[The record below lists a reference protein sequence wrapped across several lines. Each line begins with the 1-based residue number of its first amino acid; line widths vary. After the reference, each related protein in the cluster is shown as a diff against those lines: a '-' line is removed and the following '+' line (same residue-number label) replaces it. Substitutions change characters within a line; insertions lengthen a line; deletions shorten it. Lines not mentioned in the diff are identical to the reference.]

1 MQGDEARLL
10 LGFPPNSRPTP
21 SQVKAAYRKKVWESH
36 PDLFPVHEKPK
47 AESKFKLIF
56 EAYTCLQSGYVDPG
70 WEHGIAQDERKKKVK
85 CNYCGKIVSGGIF
98 RLKQHLARLSGE
110 VTHCEKVPEEVCLN
124 MRKNLEGCRSGR
136 KRRQSEYEQ
145 AALNFQSNEY
155 NDAEEASAGYKHKG
169 KKVMGDKNLV
179 IKFTPLRSLGYV
191 DPGWEHC
198 VAQDEKKKRVKCNY
212 CEKIISG
219 GINRFKQHLARIPGE
234 VAYCEKAPEEVYL
247 KIKENMKWHRTG
259 RRHRKP
265 DTKEISAFYLHSD
278 NEDEGGEEDGY
289 LQCISKD
296 ILAIDDKVS
305 DSDIRNNNVRGRS
318 PGSSGNGAEP
328 LLKRSRLDSVFLK
341 SLKSQTSAHYKQT
354 RAKIGFEKKT
364 RREVI
369 SAICKF
375 FYHAGIPSN
384 AANSPYFHKM
394 LEVVGQY
401 GQGLQ
406 GPSSRIISGRLLQEE
421 IANIKE
427 YLAEFKASWAI
438 TGCSVMADSWN
449 DAQGRTL
456 INFLV
461 SCPRGVCFLSSVDA
475 TDMIEDAANLFKLLD
490 KAVDEVGEEYV
501 VQVITRNTLSFRNAG
516 KMLEEKR
523 RNLFWTPCAV
533 YCIDR
538 MLEDFLNIKWVGECI
553 DKAKKVTRFIY
564 NNTWLLNFMKKE
576 FTKGQELLKP
586 AVTKFGTNFFTLQ
599 SMLDQRVGLKKMFQ
613 SNRWLSSRFSKLDE
627 GKEVEKIVLNV
638 TFWKKMQYVKKSLEP
653 VAEVLQKIG
662 SDEIRSMPFIYNDI
676 CRTKLAIKAIHGDDV
691 RKFGPFWSV
700 IENNWSSLFHH
711 PLYVAAYFLNPSFRY
726 CPDFLM
732 NPEVIR
738 GLNECIVRLES
749 DNGKRISASMQI
761 PDFVSAKADFGTDLA
776 ISTRSELDPASWWQQ
791 HGISCL
797 ELQRIAIRI
806 LSQRCSSI
814 GCQHTW
820 SVFDQVHSKRRNCL
834 SRKRLN
840 DHTYVHY
847 NLRLRERQLGRKPD
861 DLVSFD
867 SAMLESVLDD
877 WLVESEKQAM
887 QEDEEI
893 IYNEVEQFYGDDM
906 DEHVSEEKR
915 PTEMVTLA
923 SLVEPLDVNPAAGGV
938 TTDDD
943 GLDFL
948 DDDLTD

>member
-36 PDLFPVHEKPK
+36 PDLFPVHEKPS
-47 AESKFKLIF
+47 AESKFKLIA
-56 EAYTCLQSGYVDPG
+56 EAYTCLQSASRYKVSALVLLTKWLKRWHHFGP
-70 WEHGIAQDERKKKVK
+70 QDMLTLDGSMGLLKMK
-85 CNYCGKIVSGGIF
+85 GKRRF
-98 RLKQHLARLSGE
+98 
-110 VTHCEKVPEEVCLN
+110 PEEVCLN
-124 MRKNLEGCRSGR
+124 MRKNLEGCCSGR

-145 AALNFQSNEY
+145 SALNFQSNEY
-155 NDAEEASAGYKHKG
+155 NDREEASTGYKHKG
-169 KKVMGDKNLV
+169 KELMGDKNLV

-234 VAYCEKAPEEVYL
+234 VAYCEKAPEEIYL

-265 DTKEISAFYLHSD
+265 DTKEISTFYLHSD
-278 NEDEGGEEDGY
+278 NEDEGGEEDGTFKVAEKPDISA
-289 LQCISKD
+289 LQTNKSK
-296 ILAIDDKVS
+296 
-305 DSDIRNNNVRGRS
+305 
-318 PGSSGNGAEP
+318 E
-328 LLKRSRLDSVFLK
+328 
-341 SLKSQTSAHYKQT
+341 
-354 RAKIGFEKKT
+354 GFEKKT

-375 FYHAGIPSN
+375 FYHAVIPYN
-384 AANSPYFHKM
+384 VANSPYFHKM
-394 LEVVGQY
+394 LELVGQY
-401 GQGLQ
+401 GRGLQ
-406 GPSSRIISGRLLQEE
+406 SPSSRLISGRFLQEE

-449 DAQGRTL
+449 DVQGRML

-461 SCPRGVCFLSSVDA
+461 SCPRGVYFLSSVDA

-490 KAVDEVGEEYV
+490 KAVDEVGKEYV
-501 VQVITRNTLSFRNAG
+501 VQVITRNTASFRNAG

-523 RNLFWTPCAV
+523 RNLFWTPCVV

-538 MLEDFLNIKWVGECI
+538 MIEDFVNINWVGECI
-553 DKAKKVTRFIY
+553 DRAKKVTRFIY

-586 AVTKFGTNFFTLQ
+586 AVTKFSTNFFTLQ
-599 SMLDQRVGLKKMFQ
+599 SLLDQRVGLKRMFQ

-638 TFWKKMQYVKKSLEP
+638 TFWKKMQYVKKSVEP

-662 SDEIRSMPFIYNDI
+662 SDEIRSMPFIYNDM

-691 RKFGPFWSV
+691 CKYGPFWSV
-700 IENNWSSLFHH
+700 IDSNWSSLFHH
-711 PLYVAAYFLNPSFRY
+711 PLYVAAYFLNPSYWYR
-726 CPDFLM
+726 PDFLM
-732 NPEVIR
+732 NPEVIC
-738 GLNECIVRLES
+738 GLNECIVRLVA
-749 DNGKRISASMQI
+749 DNGKRISASMQLIFSRFCYALYLICLSDDLCQI

-776 ISTRSELDPASWWQQ
+776 ISTRRELDPASWWQQ

-806 LSQRCSSI
+806 LSQTCSSI
-814 GCQHTW
+814 GCEHNW
-820 SVFDQVHSKRRNCL
+820 SAFVQVHCKRHNCL

-840 DHTYVHY
+840 DHAYVHY
-847 NLRLRERQLGRKPD
+847 NLRLREYQLGRKPD
-861 DLVSFD
+861 ELVSFD

-887 QEDEEI
+887 QEDEDI
-893 IYNEVEQFYGDDM
+893 IYNEVEQFNGDDR
-906 DEHVSEEKR
+906 DEHEGEEKS
-915 PTEMVTLA
+915 PTEIVTLDG
-923 SLVEPLDVNPAAGGV
+923 LIEPLDVIPAAGGV

>member
-1 MQGDEARLL
+1 MVEEMAPLR
-10 LGFPPNSRPTP
+10 ST
-21 SQVKAAYRKKVWESH
+21 
-36 PDLFPVHEKPK
+36 
-47 AESKFKLIF
+47 
-56 EAYTCLQSGYVDPG
+56 GYVDPG

-124 MRKNLEGCRSGR
+124 MRKNLERCRSGR

-145 AALNFQSNEY
+145 GALNFQSNEY
-155 NDAEEASAGYKHKG
+155 NDGEEASAGYKHKG

-198 VAQDEKKKRVKCNY
+198 VAQDDKKKRVKCNY

-219 GINRFKQHLARIPGE
+219 GINRFKQHLARIAGE

-265 DTKEISAFYLHSD
+265 DTKEISTFYLHSD

-296 ILAIDDKVS
+296 MLAIDDKVS
-305 DSDIRNNNVRGRS
+305 DSDITNNVRGRS

-341 SLKSQTSAHYKQT
+341 SLKSQTSVHYKQT

-369 SAICKF
+369 SSICKF

-384 AANSPYFHKM
+384 VANSSYFHKM
-394 LEVVGQY
+394 LELVGHY

-406 GPSSRIISGRLLQEE
+406 GPSSRLISGRFLEEE

-427 YLAEFKASWAI
+427 CLAEFKASWAI

-449 DAQGRTL
+449 DAQGRTM

-461 SCPRGVCFLSSVDA
+461 SCPRGVYFLSSVDA

-490 KAVDEVGEEYV
+490 KVVDEVGEEYV
-501 VQVITRNTLSFRNAG
+501 VQVITRNTSSFRNAG

-538 MLEDFLNIKWVGECI
+538 MLEDFVNIKWVGECI
-553 DKAKKVTRFIY
+553 DKAKKG
-564 NNTWLLNFMKKE
+564 L
-576 FTKGQELLKP
+576 
-586 AVTKFGTNFFTLQ
+586 
-599 SMLDQRVGLKKMFQ
+599 LDQRVGLKRLFQ

-638 TFWKKMQYVKKSLEP
+638 TFWKKIQYVKKSLEP

-662 SDEIRSMPFIYNDI
+662 SDDIRSMSFIYNDM

-691 RKFGPFWSV
+691 RKYGPFWSV
-700 IENNWSSLFHH
+700 IDSYWSSLFHH
-711 PLYVAAYFLNPSFRY
+711 PLYVAAYFLNPSYRY
-726 CPDFLM
+726 RPDFFM

-738 GLNECIVRLES
+738 GLNECIVRLEA

-776 ISTRSELDPASWWQQ
+776 ITTRSELDPASWWQQ

-806 LSQRCSSI
+806 LSHTCSSI
-814 GCQHTW
+814 GCEHTW
-820 SVFDQVHSKRRNCL
+820 SAFDQVHSKTRNCL
-834 SRKRLN
+834 SRKRLS
-840 DHTYVHY
+840 DSAYVHY
-847 NLRLRERQLGRKPD
+847 NLRLRERQVRRKPD

-867 SAMLESVLDD
+867 SAMLERVLDD

-906 DEHVSEEKR
+906 DEHESEEKR

-923 SLVEPLDVNPAAGGV
+923 GLIEPLDVNPGAGGV

>member
-36 PDLFPVHEKPK
+36 PDLFPVHEKPA
-47 AESKFKLIF
+47 AESKFKLF
-56 EAYTCLQSGYVDPG
+56 MLLATYQMVEEMAPLRSTGYVDPG
-70 WEHGIAQDERKKKVK
+70 WEHGIAQDDRKKKVK
-85 CNYCGKIVSGGIF
+85 CNYCGKVVSGGIF

-155 NDAEEASAGYKHKG
+155 NDMEEASTGYKHKG

-179 IKFTPLRSLGYV
+179 IKFAPLRSLGYV

-198 VAQDEKKKRVKCNY
+198 IAQDEKKKRVKCNY

-265 DTKEISAFYLHSD
+265 ETKEISAFYLHSD
-278 NEDEGGEEDGY
+278 NEDEEGGEEDGY

-296 ILAIDDKVS
+296 VLAIDDKAS
-305 DSDIRNNNVRGRS
+305 DSDIRNSVRGRS
-318 PGSSGNGAEP
+318 PGSSGNGGEP

-354 RAKIGFEKKT
+354 RVKTGFEKKS

-375 FYHAGIPSN
+375 FYHAGIPSD

-394 LEVVGQY
+394 LELVGQY

-406 GPSSRIISGRLLQEE
+406 GPSSRLISGRFLQEE

-438 TGCSVMADSWN
+438 TGCSIMADCWN
-449 DAQGRTL
+449 DTQGRTL

-461 SCPRGVCFLSSVDA
+461 SCPRGVYFLSSVDA
-475 TDMIEDAANLFKLLD
+475 TDMIEDAASLFKLLD

-501 VQVITRNTLSFRNAG
+501 VQ
-516 KMLEEKR
+516 
-523 RNLFWTPCAV
+523 
-533 YCIDR
+533 
-538 MLEDFLNIKWVGECI
+538 
-553 DKAKKVTRFIY
+553 
-564 NNTWLLNFMKKE
+564 
-576 FTKGQELLKP
+576 
-586 AVTKFGTNFFTLQ
+586 
-599 SMLDQRVGLKKMFQ
+599 
-613 SNRWLSSRFSKLDE
+613 
-627 GKEVEKIVLNV
+627 
-638 TFWKKMQYVKKSLEP
+638 YVKRSLEP
-653 VAEVLQKIG
+653 VGEVLEKIG
-662 SDEIRSMPFIYNDI
+662 SDEIRSMPFIYNDM

-691 RKFGPFWSV
+691 RKYGPFWSV
-700 IENNWSSLFHH
+700 IDNNWSSLFHH
-711 PLYVAAYFLNPSFRY
+711 PLYVAAYFLNPSYRY
-726 CPDFLM
+726 RPDFLM

-738 GLNECIVRLES
+738 GLNECIVRLEA

-776 ISTRSELDPASWWQQ
+776 ISTRSELDP
-791 HGISCL
+791 
-797 ELQRIAIRI
+797 
-806 LSQRCSSI
+806 
-814 GCQHTW
+814 
-820 SVFDQVHSKRRNCL
+820 
-834 SRKRLN
+834 
-840 DHTYVHY
+840 
-847 NLRLRERQLGRKPD
+847 
-861 DLVSFD
+861 
-867 SAMLESVLDD
+867 
-877 WLVESEKQAM
+877 EKQAM

-893 IYNEVEQFYGDDM
+893 IYNEMEQFYGDDI
-906 DEHVSEEKR
+906 DEHESEEKR

-923 SLVEPLDVNPAAGGV
+923 GLVEPLDVNPAGGV